1 MTKRRQAR
9 RRWFR
14 HLCIR
19 HSDIHSSFEFRHSGL
34 FAILA
39 NAPVSATVSFMRIIA
54 GEHRGRHLLAPETDK
69 TRPITDRAKQSV
81 FDILS
86 PIIEGAVVYDCF
98 AGTGSMG
105 LECLSR
111 GAKFATF
118 FEMDRSAIKRL
129 KQNIESL
136 KVQKRCRIVPGD
148 LFAWF
153 NNENRAAEKINL
165 IFLDPPYRLLRE
177 KPAEL
182 QKLAGMIAARELVK
196 GGTVVFRHAAEDKL
210 ELPPLVLY
218 DQRAYG
224 GMVVEFL
231 ALPG

>member
-1 MTKRRQAR
+1 
-9 RRWFR
+9 
-14 HLCIR
+14 
-19 HSDIHSSFEFRHSGL
+19 
-34 FAILA
+34 
-39 NAPVSATVSFMRIIA
+39 MRIIA

-118 FEMDRSAIKRL
+118 FEMDRSAIKL
-129 KQNIESL
+129 LNANIGALNAAQKSTI
-136 KVQKRCRIVPGD
+136 VQGD

-153 NNENRAAEKINL
+153 RNDRRAAEKVEL

-177 KPAEL
+177 QPAEL
-182 QKLAGMIAARELVK
+182 QRLAAVFAERELSG
-196 GGTVVFRHAAEDKL
+196 GGTVVFRHAAGDHL
-210 ELPPLVLY
+210 ELSPLVTS
-218 DQRAYG
+218 DRREYG

-231 ALPG
+231 CVSNGAGKMG